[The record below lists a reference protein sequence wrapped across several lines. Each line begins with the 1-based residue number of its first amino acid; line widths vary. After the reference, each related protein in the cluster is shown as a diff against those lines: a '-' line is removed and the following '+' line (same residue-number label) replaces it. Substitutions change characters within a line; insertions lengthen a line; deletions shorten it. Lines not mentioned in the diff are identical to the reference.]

1 MVSNKWDSSYAVQV
15 QVQVYTVHYVQCK
28 PDIVALE
35 VKNWCRKVF
44 LPHFAF
50 CALVECFLVY
60 SSDTLTLPFTE
71 IWFDNQPGIGFQG
84 GAGGADKTH
93 ILTSLEL
100 QDKCNVVVKM
110 QTWFDSIHRGGLRYE

>member
-1 MVSNKWDSSYAVQV
+1 MVSNKWDSSYA
-15 QVQVYTVHYVQCK
+15 VQVYTVHYVQCK

-71 IWFDNQPGIGFQG
+71 IWFDSRRNWVPMG
-84 GAGGADKTH
+84 GHTWEPMDPEGARGEGK
-93 ILTSLEL
+93 LV
-100 QDKCNVVVKM
+100 N
-110 QTWFDSIHRGGLRYE
+110 TWAEEIC

>member
-15 QVQVYTVHYVQCK
+15 YTIHYVECK
-28 PDIVALE
+28 PDNVGLE
-35 VKNWCRKVF
+35 MKNWRCKVF

-84 GAGGADKTH
+84 QGGRADTY
-93 ILTSLEL
+93 
-100 QDKCNVVVKM
+100 
-110 QTWFDSIHRGGLRYE
+110 FDFIGTAQ